1 VSWVA
6 KRMLAEF
13 NKSFPESKRLATEP
27 ARAVGINYAA
37 ISTVL
42 AGILYLLP
50 IPPEVI
56 QAILVVAAFALPLIV
71 SHRIRG
77 KVWSP
82 ASVKLVM
89 DQAVEA
95 VRDSERIK
103 RRLKIP
109 GPEVADVQ
117 FPPDVTRNVEGP

>member
-1 VSWVA
+1 
-6 KRMLAEF
+6 MLAEF